1 MHTNEADVSS
11 LCARVRFLYSYLR
24 ATFGAFY
31 LRFLVNVYASGT
43 VAASRAFT
51 HFAIFKLY
59 PSECDGNFICTKIV
73 SLRFPVRVE
82 YFSLESRG
90 GVGKSARVVNWS
102 LPWLCFFFDSF
113 LKFFFC
119 KCLKPNIAVWKI
131 FTPANMFCS
140 NYLFQIDNDF
150 FLNCSNGGIV
160 WDVFRNEEFQGDL
173 LMYWFQVRKLNILPS
188 LGNILQKSNPP
199 NSDVFKPRRL

>member
-59 PSECDGNFICTKIV
+59 PSECDGNLICTKIV

-102 LPWLCFFFDSF
+102 LP
-113 LKFFFC
+113 
-119 KCLKPNIAVWKI
+119 
-131 FTPANMFCS
+131 
-140 NYLFQIDNDF
+140 
-150 FLNCSNGGIV
+150 
-160 WDVFRNEEFQGDL
+160 
-173 LMYWFQVRKLNILPS
+173 
-188 LGNILQKSNPP
+188 
-199 NSDVFKPRRL
+199 

>member
-1 MHTNEADVSS
+1 MA
-11 LCARVRFLYSYLR
+11 
-24 ATFGAFY
+24 
-31 LRFLVNVYASGT
+31 
-43 VAASRAFT
+43 
-51 HFAIFKLY
+51 
-59 PSECDGNFICTKIV
+59 FICIKIV
-73 SLRFPVRVE
+73 SLLFPVRVE

-119 KCLKPNIAVWKI
+119 KCLKPNKAVWKI

-150 FLNCSNGGIV
+150 FENCSNGGIV
-160 WDVFRNEEFQGDL
+160 WDVFRNEEFQADL

-188 LGNILQKSNPP
+188 LGNILQKSNPS